1 MRHLA
6 TDMDTWMASLVAL
19 SGYRSPPTSPANTTA
34 PVRVQTRRG
43 QTALASNFAQFTIL
57 HPELRHQ
64 ILLDLVEPVILEAVV
79 RPAPT
84 AYGVSVHLTGFRAG
98 RCSEFAPVRSFASIP
113 LYSLSSESR
122 DLAIRVFG
130 RPARNAFP
138 FNPKTDTLRL
148 DLSDLHTP
156 IPTSESIG
164 ESPAITFCP
173 RSAPT
178 RQFRLLPFLS
188 FTITAAAP
196 PAVLARIRTVVVRV
210 PQGLGEDHEYL
221 VGLDCAQQRFG
232 GDCMRDLMR
241 LLAEQ
246 APNLEELGV
255 EFFRG
260 DDCLFECGAVK
271 GLVEYEAGKDGL
283 WDVKVLEMLDAIEGE
298 GRCLFGRLKRLRL
311 VLRGECCSYMAHGR
325 MGLCCAV
332 ASYVPVREAE
342 SMTLV
347 GKPKWW
353 TDEVMDHEEME
364 VVDW

>member
-19 SGYRSPPTSPANTTA
+19 SGYRSPPTSAANTTGT
-34 PVRVQTRRG
+34 VRVQTRPD
-43 QTALASNFAQFTIL
+43 QTSLASNFAQFTIL
-57 HPELRHQ
+57 PPELRHQ
-64 ILLDLVEPVILEAVV
+64 ILLDLVEPVTIEAVV
-79 RPAPT
+79 RQAPT

-98 RCSEFAPVRSFASIP
+98 RRSEFAAVRSFASIP
-113 LYSLSSESR
+113 LYALSGESR

-130 RPARNAFP
+130 RPAPDAFP

-156 IPTSESIG
+156 IPTSAVIRK
-164 ESPAITFCP
+164 SPAITFCP

-178 RQFRLLPFLS
+178 TQSRLLPFLS
-188 FTITAAAP
+188 YTITAAVP
-196 PAVLARIRTVVVRV
+196 PAVLARIRNVVVRV

-221 VGLDCAQQRFG
+221 VGQDCEQQRFG
-232 GDCMRDLMR
+232 GSGMRDLMR

-246 APNLEELGV
+246 TPNLEELGV

-332 ASYVPVREAE
+332 ASYVPVSEGA
-342 SMTLV
+342 STTLV
-347 GKPKWW
+347 GKPRWW
-353 TDEVMDHEEME
+353 TDEVTDHEEME